1 MSLPRDLAEAGKS
14 VSNFQQADPNGYAQ
28 MLGSLDLD
36 VLLGNRARP
45 RESAID
51 TPESPPIKEKPV
63 MKAAASM
70 PSLPI
75 RKASGSIS
83 DEGEKNTGVGKDDG
97 AGDKDTKDGSD
108 VKDDD
113 SFGIPLL
120 PKHDYFKGVTLG
132 SAKFGGGPQG
142 RGLPMDGATGMVTSS
157 TPMDDPPNEKTVTKK
172 ALASHQD
179 IEVAQRLLGLP
190 GRLSLTVHD
199 CEKYFGEQAK
209 VNFFDR

>member
-14 VSNFQQADPNGYAQ
+14 VSNFQQADPKGYAQ

-45 RESAID
+45 SEPAID
-51 TPESPPIKEKPV
+51 THESPPIKEKPV

-75 RKASGSIS
+75 HKASGSIS
-83 DEGEKNTGVGKDDG
+83 DDDG
-97 AGDKDTKDGSD
+97 AADKDTKDGSD

-113 SFGIPLL
+113 SFGISLL

-157 TPMDDPPNEKTVTKK
+157 TSIDNPPNEKTMTKK
-172 ALASHQD
+172 KDTIKKAVASHQE